1 MQHPQQV
8 NAIGGHYSSPLG
20 AALVGK
26 HFDVAQLLYQHGA
39 EVDVRGIYGRTPLTS
54 AARGHRELVE
64 WLLSHGADPN
74 ICGEIF
80 CFTPLHIAA
89 YHGQVEISRILL
101 QHKADQNALDQDGR
115 TPLHSASEQGDIN
128 LARLLLEYD
137 VDVNVQ
143 DNKRSTA
150 LHLAS
155 EKSELEVTR
164 LLLEHGADVEA
175 EDNRGRT
182 PFQVASG
189 QQRDG
194 ITKLLLE
201 WRIPQT

>member
-1 MQHPQQV
+1 V
-8 NAIGGHYSSPLG
+8 AIVK
-20 AALVGK
+20 LVK
-26 HFDVAQLLYQHGA
+26 
-39 EVDVRGIYGRTPLTS
+39 
-54 AARGHRELVE
+54 

-74 ICGEIF
+74 ICGETF
-80 CFTPLHIAA
+80 FFTPLHNAA

-115 TPLHSASEQGDIN
+115 TLLHSASKQGNIH
-128 LARLLLEYD
+128 LARLLLEHG

-143 DNKRSTA
+143 DNERSTA

-155 EKSELEVTR
+155 GKSKLEVTR
-164 LLLEHGADVEA
+164 LLLEHGADVGAE
-175 EDNRGRT
+175 EDNSGRT

-189 QQRDG
+189 QQRDE

-201 WRIPQT
+201 WRISQTYSEIQNSTVVPLRQKYSNRLSFNCAPEMDADFVFSHKLSLK